1 MVVRL
6 ALPHGGYGVDRRVEQ
21 SQPFAQSQLLAPPQL
36 LTNPQLL
43 TSSQLLTER
52 DGQSQLLAEPQQFL
66 QSQLLAQSVLLAQSL
81 LFAKTDAS
89 GSRVVYFGARPLDT
103 APRSE
108 LADAGSRGRA
118 DAWGW
123 LDCPRVWPGAVCQEN
138 RLQRCAATGVQGK

>member
-1 MVVRL
+1 MVYV
-6 ALPHGGYGVDRRVEQ
+6 
-21 SQPFAQSQLLAPPQL
+21 
-36 LTNPQLL
+36 
-43 TSSQLLTER
+43 
-52 DGQSQLLAEPQQFL
+52 
-66 QSQLLAQSVLLAQSL
+66 
-81 LFAKTDAS
+81 
-89 GSRVVYFGARPLDT
+89 GARPLDT